1 MTDKPI
7 PLAVIA
13 LVFFLGLT
21 GCGSEPS
28 EVSTPSAASSPPP
41 TTTPSSTTPP
51 PGPPQINWD
60 HVLLSG
66 IPTTVSSAVQDGQ
79 LSFEPVRPAQPEPA
93 YVEVTDPTVVADP
106 AHRGVAYYYDIA
118 GIGRVVLTESPA
130 TSSPEDLRAIA
141 DARRDSG
148 EYSILEVDGTPVLLI
163 AANGIG
169 RVRTIRGGIAFDI
182 TGPAISPEDVVKFYR
197 SIRQG

>member
-1 MTDKPI
+1 MAGKPI
-7 PLAVIA
+7 SLTGIA
-13 LVFFLGLT
+13 LVFVLGLT

-28 EVSTPSAASSPPP
+28 EVSTPSAASSP
-41 TTTPSSTTPP
+41 TTTSSTTPP
-51 PGPPQINWD
+51 SGPPQINWD

-79 LSFEPVRPAQPEPA
+79 LSFEPLRPAQPQPA
-93 YVEVTDPTVVADP
+93 YVEVTDPTVVAEP
-106 AHRGVAYYYDIA
+106 AHRGVAYYYDVA
-118 GIGRVVLTESPA
+118 GMGRVVLTESPA
-130 TSSPEDLRAIA
+130 TSSAEDLRAIA
-141 DARRDSG
+141 DAHRGSG
-148 EYSILEVDGTPVLLI
+148 EYSILEVEGAPVLLI

-169 RVRTIRGGIAFDI
+169 RVRTIRDGIAFDI

>member
-1 MTDKPI
+1 MAGKPI
-7 PLAVIA
+7 SLTGIA
-13 LVFFLGLT
+13 LVFVLGLT

-28 EVSTPSAASSPPP
+28 EVSTPSAASSP
-41 TTTPSSTTPP
+41 TTTTSSTTPP

-79 LSFEPVRPAQPEPA
+79 LSFEPLRPAQPQPA

-106 AHRGVAYYYDIA
+106 AHRGVAYYYDVA
-118 GIGRVVLTESPA
+118 GMGRVVLTESPA
-130 TSSPEDLRAIA
+130 TSSAEDLRAIA
-141 DARRDSG
+141 DAHRGSG
-148 EYSILEVDGTPVLLI
+148 EYSILEVEGAPVLLI

-169 RVRTIRGGIAFDI
+169 RVRTIRDGIAFDI

>member
-169 RVRTIRGGIAFDI
+169 RVRTIRDGIAFDI